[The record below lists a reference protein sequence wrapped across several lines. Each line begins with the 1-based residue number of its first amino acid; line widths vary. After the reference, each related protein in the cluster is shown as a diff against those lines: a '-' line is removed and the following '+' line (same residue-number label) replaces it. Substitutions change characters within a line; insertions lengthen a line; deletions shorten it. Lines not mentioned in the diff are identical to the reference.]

1 MSGPHDPTF
10 QRASTPPR
18 QPGERAAPIPA
29 RPDHTVAPPPLRG
42 PSLNPPRPVTV
53 SFWLWVASFVVG
65 LLAIAYSLS
74 RFDELHQRLADTVRA
89 QEPGIGGELL
99 NRAVDI
105 TLYIGLGGPTAVI
118 LLQLL
123 LAVLMRARRNWARVL
138 LAVLAVV
145 GIAGAVFSLVTVAEQ
160 ARVAV
165 LVQALLIVVATV
177 LMSLPAASTWFR
189 QRAA

>member
-10 QRASTPPR
+10 QGASTPPR
-18 QPGERAAPIPA
+18 QAGERGAPVPA
-29 RPDHTVAPPPLRG
+29 RPDHTVAPPPLRA
-42 PSLNPPRPVTV
+42 PSLNPPRPVTL
-53 SFWLWVASFVVG
+53 SFWLWMASFVVG

-105 TLYIGLGGPTAVI
+105 TLYVGLGGPAAVI

-165 LVQALLIVVATV
+165 PLQALLIVVATV
-177 LMSLPAASTWFR
+177 LMFLPAANTWFR